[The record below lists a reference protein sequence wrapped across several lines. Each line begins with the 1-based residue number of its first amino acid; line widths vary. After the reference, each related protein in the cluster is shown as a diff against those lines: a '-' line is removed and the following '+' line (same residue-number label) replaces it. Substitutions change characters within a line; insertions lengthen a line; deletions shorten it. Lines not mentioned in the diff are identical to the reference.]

1 MEDRP
6 MPEQNEGFID
16 YYRRMVQSSKINP
29 KHVELY
35 EPEMVVF
42 MRRDAD
48 EPLIPAQDVLQLQK
62 WFAR

>member
-1 MEDRP
+1 MEDS
-6 MPEQNEGFID
+6 MNQNEGFID
-16 YYRRMVQSSKINP
+16 YYRRMVQSGKINP

-35 EPEMVVF
+35 EPELIVSVC
-42 MRRDAD
+42 RNAD